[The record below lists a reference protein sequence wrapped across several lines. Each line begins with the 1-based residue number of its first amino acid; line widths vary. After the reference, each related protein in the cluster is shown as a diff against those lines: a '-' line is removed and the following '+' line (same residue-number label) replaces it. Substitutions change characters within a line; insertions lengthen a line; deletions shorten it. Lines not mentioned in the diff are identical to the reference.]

1 MSPCKVEYEKI
12 AMVDLVTKMN
22 FEIDLSAVE
31 PLGHLK
37 ADLMKEFGYPDVR
50 FFFPHSK
57 QPFTKMNAKVLAT
70 FKPDAEKVLFFDSGP
85 KSVQSQP
92 EPTAAEPVAT
102 TGASSA
108 PVATT
113 GASSAPTPLS
123 TGAGSAPLSPVG
135 TGDSGAPTPS
145 PTIGG
150 TATQLAAG
158 NSPHTPVR
166 TGNSGA
172 STPSLIIGG
181 TATPLAVGSE
191 PHTPWDAHSAQPRS
205 PPMQHRIT
213 ESPTAWQDSPISN
226 SDVDALYEM
235 DPST

>member
-31 PLGHLK
+31 TLGHLK

-50 FFFPHSK
+50 FFPHSK

-70 FKPDAEKVLFFDSGP
+70 FEPDAEKVLFFDSGP

-92 EPTAAEPVAT
+92 EPTAAE
-102 TGASSA
+102 

-166 TGNSGA
+166 TGNPGE
-172 STPSLIIGG
+172 STPSPIIGG
-181 TATPLAVGSE
+181 TATPLA
-191 PHTPWDAHSAQPRS
+191 A
-205 PPMQHRIT
+205 
-213 ESPTAWQDSPISN
+213 
-226 SDVDALYEM
+226 
-235 DPST
+235 